1 MIQIVSFLKFRNIA
15 MLKMGLTIPGG
26 WSPAACLMALEL
38 EGGVEEDGSP
48 LGSRTH
54 MGTNPFSGKVV
65 TSRTF

>member
-1 MIQIVSFLKFRNIA
+1 

-38 EGGVEEDGSP
+38 EGGVEEGGSP